1 MSAFETVKNVQVGLS
16 SLRAS
21 AWRKAWSRRAA
32 LLALTGG
39 GATSF
44 GGCSSVAGPEY
55 TGEVG
60 LELRGEVVS
69 VEGASAD
76 RVPVLAFLGEGKI
89 YLMDGEITGTFPS
102 QFVFRVDEA
111 PPEGAVRSWE
121 ALPNGAQVGMAFLAM
136 APKDHPATMT
146 NEDAFWPSTVLDE
159 AGDPDPE
166 TGVFVRTKTA
176 CSDDGER
183 CQTKTYACKAEPCET
198 LVIAAQ
204 SENSNIPQSGFECV
218 GNSCLTYAQSCKS
231 GSCSTTVAICE
242 DGDPDDVVSNDGT
255 IDRCTLE
262 STEGELAP
270 ISTLSG
276 NFAVDFLVYFSTAG
290 FAKDGVELEQGYN
303 LVQLV
308 RAEKNDWAESL
319 LCRLDARE
327 EVYGS
332 AGDATSE
339 ELRERL
345 TEAEEKCPEAQRWE
359 VIDNPSE
366 RPLTIS
372 LGEPTQPLF

>member
-1 MSAFETVKNVQVGLS
+1 MSAFETVKNVQVGLLS
-16 SLRAS
+16 RRAL
-21 AWRKAWSRRAA
+21 AWRKTWSRAA
-32 LLALTGG
+32 VLAFASG
-39 GATSF
+39 GAASL

-76 RVPVLAFLGEGKI
+76 RVPVLAFLGEDRM
-89 YLMDGEITGTFPS
+89 YLVDGEITGKFPS

-111 PPEGAVRSWE
+111 PPAGALRSVE
-121 ALPNGAQVGMAFLAM
+121 DVPNGAEVAVAFLAM

-146 NEDAFWPSTVLDE
+146 IEDAFWPSTVLDE

-166 TGVFVRTKTA
+166 TGVFTRTKTV
-176 CSDDGER
+176 CSEDGEQ

-198 LVIAAQ
+198 LLVAAQ
-204 SENSNIPQSGFECV
+204 AEDSNTQNSGFECA
-218 GNSCLTYAQSCKS
+218 GNACLTYAQSCAS
-231 GSCSTTVAICE
+231 GACSTSIAICE
-242 DGDPDDVVSNDGT
+242 DGNPDDVISSDGT

-262 STEGELAP
+262 STEGELPP

-276 NFAVDFLVYFSTAG
+276 NFAVDLLVYFSTAD
-290 FAKDGVELEQGYN
+290 FAKDGVALEQGYS

-308 RAEKNDWAESL
+308 RAENNEWAESL
-319 LCRLDARE
+319 LCRLEARD
-327 EVYGS
+327 EVYGNP
-332 AGDATSE
+332 GDETPE
-339 ELRERL
+339 ELRERII
-345 TEAEEKCPEAQRWE
+345 EAEEECPEAQRWE

-366 RPLTIS
+366 RRLTIS
-372 LGEPTQPLF
+372 LGEPAQLP